1 MSYKTILAHCNDKA
15 RVARVANVAA
25 EIASRFSAHL
35 IGLSVSPPVHLIPA
49 GMPGTP
55 DVIVD
60 DARRVAYRKDIPD
73 LKHTFLEASQARGV
87 PAEWRERD
95 AEGASLSRIVLA
107 AARRADLV
115 VLAQKDQAWPN
126 SAYLDVDDVVIMGAG
141 RPVLLVPNDGST
153 SAAARRV
160 LVAWSDIREA
170 SRTVFDALPLLQ
182 KAEDVRVVSIGAGEA
197 DARLEEADLDICT
210 ALLRHNVKCKA
221 TQRIEAHADVGRSLT
236 EQAIAQK
243 ADLLVMGC
251 YGHSRLREFVL
262 GGASRYQLRHMIIP
276 VFMSH

>member
-25 EIASRFSAHL
+25 ELASRFSAHL
-35 IGLSVSPPVHLIPA
+35 IGLSVSPPLHLIPA

-73 LKHTFLEASQARGV
+73 LRHTFLETSQAYGV
-87 PAEWRERD
+87 AAEWRERD

-107 AARRADLV
+107 TARRADLI
-115 VLAQKDQAWPN
+115 VLAQKDHAWPS
-126 SAYLDVDDVVIMGAG
+126 SAYLDVDDEVIMGAG
-141 RPVLLVPNDGST
+141 RPVLLVPNDGLV
-153 SAAARRV
+153 SASARRV
-160 LVAWSDIREA
+160 LVAWSDTREA
-170 SRTVFDALPLLQ
+170 SRATFDALPLLQ
-182 KAEDVRVVSIGAGEA
+182 QAEDVRVVTISA
-197 DARLEEADLDICT
+197 DEPDASSEERDLDICT
-210 ALLRHNVKCKA
+210 ALVRHDVKCRA
-221 TQRIEAHADVGRSLT
+221 TKHITTHDDVGRSLT

-262 GGASRYQLRHMIIP
+262 GGASRYHLRHMIIP
-276 VFMSH
+276 VLMSH